1 MCCKKKMYIQRTPP
15 HLEKTRRL
23 RTSRVVVLLP
33 VLVDARTHTQNF
45 FWGCTSKHQLETRFA
60 RLKKITNRVTLNQP
74 YGVKVRRQ
82 NALPTGGT
90 HMHRGLCQTTKSAFI
105 HHGFPEIRNKR
116 TESYYKRRAHYGHFH
131 TLTRMPNVC
140 SMAIRLWDW

>member
-1 MCCKKKMYIQRTPP
+1 MGGVLQNKKVHTEDTTSHGENKKTTYVTSTCTATS
-15 HLEKTRRL
+15 TRR
-23 RTSRVVVLLP
+23 RKN
-33 VLVDARTHTQNF
+33 THTEFCFGMYQY
-45 FWGCTSKHQLETRFA
+45 QLETRFA
-60 RLKKITNRVTLNQP
+60 RIKKNTNGVTLNQP

-140 SMAIRLWDW
+140 SMAIRL

>member
-1 MCCKKKMYIQRTPP
+1 MGGVLQNKKVHTEDTTSHGENK
-15 HLEKTRRL
+15 KTTYVTSTWTQEHAHGILFWDVAIRNSL
-23 RTSRVVVLLP
+23 RS
-33 VLVDARTHTQNF
+33 N
-45 FWGCTSKHQLETRFA
+45 
-60 RLKKITNRVTLNQP
+60 KKNTNGVTLNQP